1 MKREELKA
9 LFTGVEG
16 DFGAII
22 DSILDMNGR
31 DINSLKAEREKLT
44 KELTELKAIPNDTET
59 LTKQLDDLQ
68 KKYDTD
74 TKALQSQLSERNY
87 SDAVNAAIA
96 EHKIKF
102 SSKAAESYF
111 KSQLNDKRLEIADGK
126 LKGFDEFYKAIAES
140 DASAFVT
147 EDQQQTLNKPHF
159 LTGAGGSSQVV
170 QTAAQAAAA
179 RFNAKFAKS
188 GGESK

>member
-9 LFTGVEG
+9 LFTGIEG
-16 DFGAII
+16 DFGSII

-59 LTKQLDDLQ
+59 LTKQLDELQ

-74 TKALQSQLSERNY
+74 TKALQSQLSERTY

-111 KSQLNDKRLEIADGK
+111 KSQLNDKRLEITDGK

-147 EDQQQTLNKPHF
+147 EDVQQTQTKPHF
-159 LTGAGGSSQVV
+159 LTGAGGNSQTV

-188 GGESK
+188 GGDNK